1 MKIDFYTDNEAKAAT
16 VENYLFSD
24 DYALIMVG
32 QKIEYNNDL
41 FQVNMLENDENGQL
55 KNVFVWKYPLKDN

>member
-1 MKIDFYTDNEAKAAT
+1 MRIDFYTDNEAKAAT

-32 QKIEYNNDL
+32 QKITNDNDT
-41 FQVNMLENDENGQL
+41 FHVNTLENDENG
-55 KNVFVWKYPLKDN
+55 

>member
-1 MKIDFYTDNEAKAAT
+1 MKIDFYTDNESKAAT

-32 QKIEYNNDL
+32 QKITNDNDTYH
-41 FQVNMLENDENGQL
+41 VNTLENDENGQL
-55 KNVFVWKYPLKDN
+55 KNVFVWKY